1 MVQPGDIIYVKT
13 PNIFYDAMRKLYS
26 TEHDH
31 MIVVVDAER
40 CLHITYPKAKLM
52 PVQPFLHIKRDP
64 LLVRVSEKGLS
75 QENRRKFISELKH
88 ASVGVGYDSRKLMK
102 FLRLSVFQR
111 LGV

>member
-52 PVQPFLHIKRDP
+52 PV
-64 LLVRVSEKGLS
+64 
-75 QENRRKFISELKH
+75 
-88 ASVGVGYDSRKLMK
+88 
-102 FLRLSVFQR
+102 
-111 LGV
+111 